1 MGTFDQKYQSIRRLG
16 EGGFGVVWLVKRK
29 ADGQVRL
36 TSCSPQSSLGVQG
49 TLYRRVSG
57 HARSLTYVCSPFRY
71 LLSSTCLATTDVR
84 SQDVQDGY
92 ERQGHAVQ
100 ADRYR
105 DRTAETPLTS

>member
-1 MGTFDQKYQSIRRLG
+1 MGTFDQKYQNLRRLG

-36 TSCSPQSSLGVQG
+36 ASRSYSSSAQ
-49 TLYRRVSG
+49 
-57 HARSLTYVCSPFRY
+57 SLTYASAPFIH
-71 LLSSTCLATTDVR
+71 LLSCICLAATDVR
-84 SQDVQDGY
+84 SQDVQGGY
-92 ERQGHAVQ
+92 GRQGHAVQ